1 MKGDYIM
8 KLNLAN
14 NIKKYRKQKDMT
26 QEALAECLGVSPQAV
41 SRWENNTTY
50 PDMELIPVLAHL
62 FEISTDELF
71 DYNLYEIE
79 QRVSAIVDEYSKYYD
94 ADLAKAEKILRAGLE
109 QYPGNDTL
117 LNCLIGTI
125 PIPERSE
132 EVISLCKQLVETTQ
146 YDDVKYDAWR
156 IMAEAY
162 CSVDNYELAREAI
175 EKIPEIYFS
184 KLSVEALLLKD
195 AESGEAARKQK
206 WLSFEDLI
214 RMMDRISYDYAKQ
227 GNTLKALAEAERAQR
242 LINAMEDEPSIANF
256 KNYSNQFEA
265 HIEKLKSRK
274 S

>member
-1 MKGDYIM
+1 M

-50 PDMELIPVLAHL
+50 PDVELIPVLAHL

-79 QRVSAIVDEYSKYYD
+79 QRISAIVDEYSKYYD
-94 ADLAKAEKILRAGLE
+94 TDLAKAEKILRDGLE

-125 PIPERSE
+125 PVPERSE
-132 EVISLCKQLVETTQ
+132 EVISLCKQLVETTR

-156 IMAEAY
+156 ILAEAY
-162 CSVDNYELAREAI
+162 CSIDNYELAREAV

-184 KLSVEALLLKD
+184 KLSVEASLLKD

-206 WLSFEDLI
+206 WLSFEDLLC
-214 RMMDRISYDYAKQ
+214 MMDRISRDHEKE
-227 GNTLKALAEAERAQR
+227 GNKKEALAEANRALK
-242 LINAMEDEPSIANF
+242 LINAMEDEPRITSF
-256 KNYSNQFEA
+256 EEYSEQ
-265 HIEKLKSRK
+265 LKTRIK
-274 S
+274 ELKDH